1 MLQSIIKPVCFIDDF
16 KHTQRVFQD
25 FFMAVSWILQ
35 WCFQNNSMGFQ
46 GCVGGVSVILL
57 ECFKSIPRNDCP
69 LHVHRQS
76 NHPVGILKNIPLS
89 VNKRLSTIS
98 ASEDVFKA
106 NCQSGCIKE
115 KWV

>member
-46 GCVGGVSVILL
+46 GCVGGFSVILL

-76 NHPVGILKNIPLS
+76 NH
-89 VNKRLSTIS
+89 KRLSTIS